1 MLVKKRVAASATKTL
16 QYLGGQG
23 RFDAEKEANVEK
35 TMLRVNPRDK
45 VAHLFKVSTWRIEI
59 ATPRKR
65 GQ

>member
-1 MLVKKRVAASATKTL
+1 MLVNNRVAVSAAKTL

-23 RFDAEKEANVEK
+23 RFGAEKEANAEK
-35 TMLRVNPRDK
+35 TTLKVNPRDE